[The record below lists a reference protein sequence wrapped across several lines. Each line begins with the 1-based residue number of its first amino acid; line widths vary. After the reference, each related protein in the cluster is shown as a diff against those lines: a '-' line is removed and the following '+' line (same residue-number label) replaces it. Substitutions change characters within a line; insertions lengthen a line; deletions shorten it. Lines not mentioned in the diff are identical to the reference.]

1 MPPGTVST
9 RINSPQT
16 GWLWSIVVLFFFTY
30 KCHRCTLP
38 TEVPGKKQDR
48 INLHLPI
55 GYLSVAVLYPALQT
69 RVTSARWL
77 CPTSAGPSEAE
88 LQRTPRFKMA
98 AAAVYRD
105 GDCVTQNGGDGRV
118 GTRWLDL
125 ERQQRRRTAAPSPA
139 EVRFPACWRDPVR
152 QPGPCQE
159 RVPWSASSRL
169 STLWPNKLFLLLSRI
184 LSHSIASSH
193 TE

>member
-16 GWLWSIVVLFFFTY
+16 GWLWSIVVLFFFPY

-55 GYLSVAVLYPALQT
+55 GYWVERSCTQHFRPELLVQDGCAH
-69 RVTSARWL
+69 
-77 CPTSAGPSEAE
+77 TSAGPSQAE

-105 GDCVTQNGGDGRV
+105 GDCATQNGGDGRV
-118 GTRWLDL
+118 GTRW
-125 ERQQRRRTAAPSPA
+125 PA
-139 EVRFPACWRDPVR
+139 RWRDPVR
-152 QPGPCQE
+152 QPGPCE
-159 RVPWSASSRL
+159 ECVLWSASSRL